1 MDIVE
6 RVLLLCL
13 LWLFKKNNLATV
25 SSLAGQGQWR
35 TGISLLINNIHFCYL
50 PSPIM
55 DQAERAFP
63 FVPQP
68 PDGKLG
74 EQDRLLSVEFHW
86 LYGFLCRN
94 NRASSRIPDN
104 FDED

>member
-1 MDIVE
+1 MDIVD
-6 RVLLLCL
+6 RILLL
-13 LWLFKKNNLATV
+13 FFQEKNNLATV
-25 SSLAGQGQWR
+25 SSLARQGQWR
-35 TGISLLINNIHFCYL
+35 MGISLLINNIHLCCL
-50 PSPIM
+50 SSSIM

-94 NRASSRIPDN
+94 NHASSRIPDN
-104 FDED
+104 IDED